1 MELHYSIAESSI
13 ARLTGLWNQA
23 KSSAAKVYAD
33 LPDRQ
38 AVQAYCLEVA
48 EDATT
53 LVAKVK
59 PWVSM
64 VVETIETVT
73 VFVANLAEKVSKPFD
88 SGEDTN
94 KALLVRGVALIATGA
109 GLLVAVVVAT
119 EIVGALLALAA
130 VVVYLFVTTRCLF
143 SGAVYAYCGVEGI
156 RKGVGH
162 E

>member
-1 MELHYSIAESSI
+1 MELNYSISKSSI
-13 ARLTGLWNQA
+13 ARLTALCNQA
-23 KSSAAKVYAD
+23 KTSAAKAYAD

-38 AVQAYCLEVA
+38 AVQAYCLEVV

-59 PWVSM
+59 PVVSM
-64 VVETIETVT
+64 VVEAIETVT
-73 VFVANLAEKVSKPFD
+73 VFVAHVAEKVSKPFA

-94 KALLVRGVALIATGA
+94 KALLVRGVALVAAGA

-119 EIVGALLALAA
+119 EIVGGLLAMAA
-130 VVVYLFVTTRCLF
+130 VVFYIFVITRCLC
-143 SGAVYAYCGVEGI
+143 SGVVCAYFGVVGI
-156 RKGVGH
+156 QKGVGH